1 MSCIGMRAIWLRLQL
16 VRYYGYYSNVA
27 RGKKKKEEHIA
38 ESEVSWKPECIEV
51 TPRQFLKN

>member
-1 MSCIGMRAIWLRLQL
+1 MRAIWLRLQL